1 MNRLSGGPMRIR
13 RLINYRLSRNLGKY
27 QIDIRNAPDLDGL
40 YGPSAGAHIDIL
52 SEGEFEKPKTIAE
65 IRALLDGIQNPN
77 QDDVHTYNIEAL
89 GKFTKDQWVR
99 ICVGGNQ
106 NASVEIMKSELNL

>member
-1 MNRLSGGPMRIR
+1 MNRLSVRPMRIR

-40 YGPSAGAHIDIL
+40 YGPPAGTHIDIL
-52 SEGEFEKPKTIAE
+52 SEEEFEKPKTIAE
-65 IRALLDGIQNPN
+65 IRALLDEIQNPN

-89 GKFTKDQWVR
+89 GKFTKKS
-99 ICVGGNQ
+99 
-106 NASVEIMKSELNL
+106 SVKINWSEYA